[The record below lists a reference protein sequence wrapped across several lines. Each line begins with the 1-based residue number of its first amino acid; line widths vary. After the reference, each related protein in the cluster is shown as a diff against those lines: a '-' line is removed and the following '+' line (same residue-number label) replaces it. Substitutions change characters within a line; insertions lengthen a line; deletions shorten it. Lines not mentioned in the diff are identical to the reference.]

1 MKRQKAKVTKLL
13 TNGINFKFMF
23 HMDDK
28 SRPYE
33 FSTKKSAA
41 RARALLIKQLKHA
54 NVVVYC

>member
-1 MKRQKAKVTKLL
+1 MSKKKAKVTKLL

-23 HMDDK
+23 HMNDQSK
-28 SRPYE
+28 PYE

-41 RARALLIKQLKHA
+41 RARALLIKQLKRA